1 MAQLDVP
8 TFRLLAELSGQV
20 PLVAVVSGYCF
31 AGNAALAGACDVI
44 IATEGSSL
52 GMGGPAMIEGG
63 GLGVVAPADVGPMSV
78 QVPNG
83 VVNVLVPGDAAAV
96 AAARAYLG
104 YVAVPG
110 DPPAR
115 SPQSPAAQTRPP
127 RPPSGPGRPGP
138 GRRPC

>member
-1 MAQLDVP
+1 M
-8 TFRLLAELSGQV
+8 
-20 PLVAVVSGYCF
+20 VSGYCF

-104 YVAVPG
+104 YVAGPG
-110 DPPAR
+110 ARWPRARRASPSRARPAR
-115 SPQSPAAQTRPP
+115 ARPSRARAAERRGPP
-127 RPPSGPGRPGP
+127 
-138 GRRPC
+138 C